1 MKTRMLIMLGIVGL
15 ILVLVFGFKVFKGM
29 MIKQY
34 ISAQFSAP
42 ISVSTIKASNQ
53 EWPSVLTATGSVRA
67 VQGVDVTT
75 EVAGLVRD
83 VFFVPGDEV
92 EAGDILIQ
100 LNVNEQLAALKS
112 LEATAELARITLERD
127 KAQYAINAISKATVD
142 TDEANLK
149 NQLAQVEQQKAII
162 AKKTISAPFSGKL
175 GISQVD
181 QGQYLNPGDPV
192 VTLQALDPIYVNF
205 YIPEQQLLNVALG
218 QTVNITTDSYPHR
231 TFSGEIT
238 TINPIIDVSTRN
250 VVIEAT
256 IENPD
261 KELLPGMFARIEVI
275 TGAPMRKLTLP
286 QTAISY
292 NPYGSIVYQVVPE
305 ENVTDGS
312 KQLIAKQKFV
322 ITGETRGDQI
332 QVLEGVKEGEEVV
345 TSGQVKLKNNALIT
359 VNNSVVPSN
368 DANPHTVDE

>member
-53 EWPSVLTATGSVRA
+53 EWPSVLTTTGSVRA
-67 VQGVDVTT
+67 VQGVNVTT
-75 EVAGLVRD
+75 EIAGLVSE
-83 VFFVPGDEV
+83 VYFVPGDDV
-92 EAGDILIQ
+92 EAGDVLIQ
-100 LNVNEQLAALKS
+100 LNAADQLAALKS

-149 NQLAQVEQQKAII
+149 NQLAQVDQQKAII

-205 YIPEQQLLNVALG
+205 YVPEQQLLNIALG

-231 TFSGEIT
+231 TFTGEIT

-250 VVIEAT
+250 VMIEAT
-256 IENPD
+256 IENSD

-275 TGAPMRKLTLP
+275 TGAPKRELTLP

-292 NPYGSIVYQVVPE
+292 NPYGSIVYQVVEQEKTAQGTP
-305 ENVTDGS
+305 
-312 KQLIAKQKFV
+312 KLIAKQKFV

-332 QVLEGVKEGEEVV
+332 QVLEGVQEGEQVV

>member
-29 MIKQY
+29 MVKQY

-75 EVAGLVRD
+75 EIAGLISEVY
-83 VFFVPGDEV
+83 FVPGDEV
-92 EAGDILIQ
+92 EAGDVLIQ
-100 LNVNEQLAALKS
+100 LNVADQLAALKS

-149 NQLAQVEQQKAII
+149 NQLAQVDQQKAII

-181 QGQYLNPGDPV
+181 QGQYLSPGDPV

-205 YIPEQQLLNVALG
+205 YVPEQELLNVALG

-231 TFSGEIT
+231 TFTGEIT

-250 VVIEAT
+250 VMIEAT
-256 IENPD
+256 IENSD

-275 TGAPMRKLTLP
+275 TGVPKRELTLP

-292 NPYGSIVYQVVPE
+292 NPYGSIVYQVVEQEKTAQGTP
-305 ENVTDGS
+305 
-312 KQLIAKQKFV
+312 KLIAKQKFV
-322 ITGETRGDQI
+322 ITGKTRGDQI
-332 QVLEGVKEGEEVV
+332 QVLEGVQEGEQVV